1 MQRLKSGAAGSRSV
15 DNAARGAAVIFL
27 SIVIPVMDGRAGTMD
42 ADGAG
47 ASLGSG
53 YVLLDEIGAGAMGTV
68 WRARHRE
75 TGETVAVKLLRE
87 GLGDD
92 QDLVLRFV
100 QERNVM
106 RALRHPNIVAIRD
119 FVVEGRR
126 LALVM
131 DLVEGRNLR
140 TLLQRRGTLP
150 PAEAAALLG
159 QVADGVG
166 AAHAEGVVHRDI
178 KPGNILVEENTGRV
192 RLTDFGVA
200 RILHGPGL
208 TQTTSII
215 GTPTYLAPEVAE
227 GGTPT
232 TAVDVYAIG
241 LILYELLAGR
251 PPFVADHPMVVLRR
265 HATAVPRRL
274 PGMPDA
280 LWRVVSACVAK
291 DPARRPGAAEVAA
304 ALRAAAPSLTG
315 LPALPAIAWSDPPS
329 ATSETVPPA
338 EPGLADPTADPTA
351 DPATGPAAA
360 PGTPPSGEAT
370 GASKRGRRSRRRPV
384 VVVTSATALA
394 LTASVLAVLS
404 PWRSGASDG
413 AGVTTAPKAA
423 APHATPASTPSVR
436 RKTKP
441 TPSPAAEPSHR
452 PTREGAP
459 RTPRAAV
466 STTPARPRPS
476 TSAAQQAATS
486 PRPRRPEARA
496 TGDGGADE
504 ATRARQSPEWR
515 CRSWISVGASTGT
528 EMSPCFAMVGDV
540 FYLMGRIRGDR
551 SVRSDIHIQL
561 YDSTANVNVSQPFIC
576 SGVSP
581 SSDGA
586 TVTCGPFTATAP
598 RTGGEHNVRQR
609 WRKTGAPAFGGGAE
623 SPGVTW

>member
-1 MQRLKSGAAGSRSV
+1 MS
-15 DNAARGAAVIFL
+15 
-27 SIVIPVMDGRAGTMD
+27 

-53 YVLLDEIGAGAMGTV
+53 YVLLDEIGAGAMGSV
-68 WRARHRE
+68 WRARHRD

-106 RALRHPNIVAIRD
+106 RSLRHPNIVAIRD

-131 DLVEGRNLR
+131 DLVEGWNLR

-150 PAEAAALLG
+150 PAEAAGLLA

-178 KPGNILVEENTGRV
+178 KPGNILVEESTGRV

-251 PPFVADHPMVVLRR
+251 PPYVADHPMVVLRR

-280 LWRVVSACVAK
+280 LWQIVWACVAK
-291 DPARRPGAAEVAA
+291 DPAGRPDVAQVAA
-304 ALRAAAPSLTG
+304 ALRDAVPSLAG
-315 LPALPAIAWSDPPS
+315 LPALPPIAWSDPPS
-329 ATSETVPPA
+329 ATSETVPS
-338 EPGLADPTADPTA
+338 
-351 DPATGPAAA
+351 AA
-360 PGTPPSGEAT
+360 PGTPAAPTGPVGPDIPASPATPAQPAGPYTPATPVGPVDAAGPSGAAT
-370 GASKRGRRSRRRPV
+370 GEETMASTRGRGSRRRLV
-384 VVVTSATALA
+384 SVVTGATALA

-413 AGVTTAPKAA
+413 AAGTTARRPA
-423 APHATPASTPSVR
+423 ATPATPVSTPAS
-436 RKTKP
+436 
-441 TPSPAAEPSHR
+441 AEPSHR
-452 PTREGAP
+452 RTREAARRSPGHDPGAAAS
-459 RTPRAAV
+459 TP
-466 STTPARPRPS
+466 PARPRP
-476 TSAAQQAATS
+476 AQSPTQRPATRPSPTRQAAAS
-486 PRPRRPEARA
+486 PRPRRSEAVA
-496 TGDGGADE
+496 TEERGADE
-504 ATRARQSPEWR
+504 AKRARQTPEWQ
-515 CRSWISVGASTGT
+515 CRSWISVGDAMGT

-540 FYLMGRIRGDR
+540 FYLMGRIRGAA

-561 YDSTANVNVSQPFIC
+561 YDSTAEQNVSQPFIC

-581 SSDGA
+581 AGDGA
-586 TVTCGPFTATAP
+586 TVSCGPFTATAP
-598 RTGGEHNVRQR
+598 HTGGYHDVRQR
-609 WRKTGAPAFGGGAE
+609 WRKTGTSAFGGGAE
-623 SPGVTW
+623 SPGVVW

>member
-1 MQRLKSGAAGSRSV
+1 MG
-15 DNAARGAAVIFL
+15 
-27 SIVIPVMDGRAGTMD
+27 

-68 WRARHRE
+68 WRARHRD

-106 RALRHPNIVAIRD
+106 RTLRHPNIVAIRD

-140 TLLQRRGTLP
+140 ALLQRRGTLP

-274 PGMPDA
+274 PGVPDA
-280 LWRVVSACVAK
+280 LWQVIWACVAK
-291 DPARRPGAAEVAA
+291 DPAGRPGAAEVAA
-304 ALRAAAPSLTG
+304 ALRNAVPSLTG

-329 ATSETVPPA
+329 ATSEPV
-338 EPGLADPTADPTA
+338 PTAGPPVEAGPPDRAANPA
-351 DPATGPAAA
+351 PGPATD
-360 PGTPPSGEAT
+360 PGTPPTGEAT
-370 GASKRGRRSRRRPV
+370 SASKRGRRSRRRPI
-384 VVVTSATALA
+384 VVVTSVTALA

-413 AGVTTAPKAA
+413 AGDTTARKAA
-423 APHATPASTPSVR
+423 EPNPTPVSTPSA
-436 RKTKP
+436 RKETKP
-441 TPSPAAEPSHR
+441 TPSPATEAAHR
-452 PTREGAP
+452 PTREAAP

-476 TSAAQQAATS
+476 KSATQQAATS
-486 PRPRRPEARA
+486 PRPRRSEARA
-496 TGDGGADE
+496 TDEGGAEE
-504 ATRARQSPEWR
+504 ATRPRQSPEWR
-515 CRSWISVGASTGT
+515 CRSWISVGAGTGT

-540 FYLMGRIRGDR
+540 FYLMGRIRGDG

-576 SGVSP
+576 SDVSP

-609 WRKTGAPAFGGGAE
+609 WRKTGAAAFGGGAE

>member
-1 MQRLKSGAAGSRSV
+1 MG
-15 DNAARGAAVIFL
+15 
-27 SIVIPVMDGRAGTMD
+27 

-47 ASLGSG
+47 MSLGSG
-53 YVLLDEIGAGAMGTV
+53 YVLLEEIGAGAMGSV
-68 WRARHRE
+68 WRARHRD
-75 TGETVAVKLLRE
+75 TGETVAVKLLHE

-106 RALRHPNIVAIRD
+106 RRLRHPNIVTVRD

-131 DLVEGRNLR
+131 DLIEGRNLR
-140 TLLQRRGTLP
+140 TLLQPRGTLP
-150 PAEAAALLG
+150 PAEVAMLLG
-159 QVADGVG
+159 QVADAVG

-178 KPGNILVEENTGRV
+178 KPGNILVEDNTGRV

-251 PPFVADHPMVVLRR
+251 PPFVGDHPMLVLRR

-280 LWRVVSACVAK
+280 LWPVISACVAK
-291 DPARRPGAAEVAA
+291 DPAARPGAAEVAA

-315 LPALPAIAWSDPPS
+315 LPALPPVAWSDPPS
-329 ATSETVPPA
+329 ATSEPFPAAGEPAAGPPDPAIPQETTPPA
-338 EPGLADPTADPTA
+338 
-351 DPATGPAAA
+351 PA
-360 PGTPPSGEAT
+360 
-370 GASKRGRRSRRRPV
+370 SRRRPIVVATTATAVALGAAVLV
-384 VVVTSATALA
+384 VVSPWGPGGGTGEGGGAAALEATAPA
-394 LTASVLAVLS
+394 QVS
-404 PWRSGASDG
+404 PGPD
-413 AGVTTAPKAA
+413 
-423 APHATPASTPSVR
+423 PASTPSTPSTPSA
-436 RKTKP
+436 RKEASP
-441 TPSPAAEPSHR
+441 TPSSAAEPGHR
-452 PTREGAP
+452 PTGEAARH
-459 RTPRAAV
+459 TPRAAV
-466 STTPARPRPS
+466 STAPARPRPAK
-476 TSAAQQAATS
+476 SATQQAATLRPTPRPT
-486 PRPRRPEARA
+486 PRPRRSEA
-496 TGDGGADE
+496 E
-504 ATRARQSPEWR
+504 ASGEGSAQETTRSQRSPEWR
-515 CRSWISVGASTGT
+515 CRAWISVGAGTGT
-528 EMSPCFAMVGDV
+528 EMSPCFAMVDDV
-540 FYLMGRIRGDR
+540 FYLMGRIRGDG

-581 SSDGA
+581 SRDGA
-586 TVTCGPFTATAP
+586 IVTCGPFTATAP

-609 WRKTGAPAFGGGAE
+609 WRRTGTTAFGGGAE